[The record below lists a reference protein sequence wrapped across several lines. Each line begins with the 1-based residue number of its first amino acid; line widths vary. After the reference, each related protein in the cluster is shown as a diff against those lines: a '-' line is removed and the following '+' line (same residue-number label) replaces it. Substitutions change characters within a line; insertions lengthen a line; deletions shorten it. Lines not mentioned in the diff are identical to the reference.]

1 MTNSSKK
8 KKKAGLQ
15 NNFWPQ
21 FSVNGCNHISIKML
35 AWADGQEMAAQ
46 VDLQNW
52 GLLSVSYSAV
62 FCVVVWSVVFAWD
75 QTSNLSHTI

>member
-1 MTNSSKK
+1 
-8 KKKAGLQ
+8 
-15 NNFWPQ
+15 
-21 FSVNGCNHISIKML
+21 ML

-62 FCVVVWSVVFAWD
+62 FCVVVWSVVVA
-75 QTSNLSHTI
+75 